1 MSSGIEDE
9 PALNGIAPGGG
20 SDFDPLYGEDA
31 LAGTEAAEADRA
43 RHKAYLRAMWS
54 EPPSARRAAFV
65 LGVCAVSGLLA
76 VACALFK
83 GTIGVFALS
92 VTVGAP
98 VIEEMA
104 KVALTLWALEKSP
117 WKFRSASEIVLACIA
132 SAAVFAA
139 IENVLYI
146 YVYIPK
152 DRLTS
157 GIILYRL
164 TVCTALHIV
173 CTSITSVGLARGW
186 REAKARLGEFKKAR
200 AMPFLVAAMILHG
213 LHNAGAI
220 LWSIGEKL

>member
-9 PALNGIAPGGG
+9 PALNGVAPDGG
-20 SDFDPLYGEDA
+20 SDFDPLYGEGA

-43 RHKAYLRAMWS
+43 RHVAHLRAMWS

-76 VACALFK
+76 VVCALFK

-117 WKFRSASEIVLACIA
+117 WKFQSFGEIMLAGVA

-139 IENVLYI
+139 IENALYI
-146 YVYIPK
+146 CVYIPEDK
-152 DRLTS
+152 LSS
-157 GIILYRL
+157 GLILYRL
-164 TVCTALHIV
+164 IVCTAVHIV
-173 CTSITSVGLARGW
+173 CTSVASVGLARGW
-186 REAKARLGEFKKAR
+186 REAKGRLGEFEKSR
-200 AMPFLVAAMILHG
+200 AMPFLVAAMVLHG

-220 LWSIGEKL
+220 VWSIANNG